1 MKPKEP
7 NTDKFFKEVDLF
19 LYNPNLPESTTRNL
33 YRLRDFAKIHR
44 KEFERDFLYG
54 RI

>member
-1 MKPKEP
+1 MKPKET
-7 NTDKFFKEVDLF
+7 NIDNFFKDVDLF
-19 LYNPNLPESTTRNL
+19 LYNPNLPDNITRGL

-44 KEFERDFLYG
+44 KEFEKDVLYG